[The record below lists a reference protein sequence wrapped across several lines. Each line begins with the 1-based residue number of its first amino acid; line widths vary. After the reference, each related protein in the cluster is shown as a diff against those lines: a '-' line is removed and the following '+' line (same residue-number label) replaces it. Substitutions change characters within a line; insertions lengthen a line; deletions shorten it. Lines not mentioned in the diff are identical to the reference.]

1 VTVHQAKNFRVCDYM
16 GEKANH
22 LCWSEFSFTTL
33 NSERSR
39 NRIFDN
45 TYAPVR
51 RDFGAVGDLD
61 DPNPRKAGRYWDA
74 GVM

>member
-1 VTVHQAKNFRVCDYM
+1 M

-61 DPNPRKAGRYWDA
+61 DPNPRMAG
-74 GVM
+74 